1 MTGENRNLDQ
11 ELDRLLAA
19 YREACEAPEPSADF
33 MPRLWAR
40 IEASE
45 QGWTERL
52 WKWANGLAAAAAVA
66 SVLLVA
72 LQMASRPAPD
82 YYAATYVETLL
93 AQTDAELAPVELAGV
108 PPVVEPSPAEVPE
121 K

>member
-1 MTGENRNLDQ
+1 MSAGNRNLDQ

-19 YREACEAPEPSADF
+19 YREACETPEPSAEF

-40 IEASE
+40 IDAAQ

-52 WKWANGLAAAAAVA
+52 WRWANGLAAAAAAA

-82 YYAATYVETLL
+82 FYSATYVETLL
-93 AQTDAELAPVELAGV
+93 AQTEAEVISADLAPGEQ
-108 PPVVEPSPAEVPE
+108 PEP
-121 K
+121 